1 MFVEQASPVKNSAST
16 DEVLAPG
23 PKHAR
28 PSARSPIGASGNF
41 PAHVS
46 AELISPNF
54 PVFRSKYGYLG
65 GWGVTLL
72 FFSLVSQYLCYLGA
86 HTNFRIPMISLS
98 GIYLKL
104 AHFPLK
110 IGLIGFSEMFH

>member
-1 MFVEQASPVKNSAST
+1 MFVEQALPVKNSAST
-16 DEVLAPG
+16 DEVLAQG

-28 PSARSPIGASGNF
+28 PSARSPIGAGGNF
-41 PAHVS
+41 SALVS

-72 FFSLVSQYLCYLGA
+72 FFSLVFVLLGSPYKFS
-86 HTNFRIPMISLS
+86 NPYDKSFLDIFEISPFS
-98 GIYLKL
+98 G
-104 AHFPLK
+104 
-110 IGLIGFSEMFH
+110 